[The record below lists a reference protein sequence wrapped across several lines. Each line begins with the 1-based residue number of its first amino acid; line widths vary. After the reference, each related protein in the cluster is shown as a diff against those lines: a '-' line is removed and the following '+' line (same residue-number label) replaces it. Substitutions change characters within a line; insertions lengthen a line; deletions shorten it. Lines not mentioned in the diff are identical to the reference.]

1 MIEYIQFCKYF
12 DHIANSLMQGNT
24 QLGHYCGDDLPHPR
38 TITTTKDVL
47 LVRFLSDYSVAAN
60 GFRLE
65 WVIQGCGGVLRKVQT
80 VFYNVFT
87 N

>member
-1 MIEYIQFCKYF
+1 M
-12 DHIANSLMQGNT
+12 
-24 QLGHYCGDDLPHPR
+24 GHYCGDDLPHPR

-80 VFYNVFT
+80 VSPIDTIFRLGKRTQNISQ
-87 N
+87 